1 MARNILFNKFDIF
14 ISYPVEIQTKVF
26 ELFDL
31 LTNFYS
37 LNVWCDLNM
46 VKQPPVMPN
55 SLTVTPKI
63 VQPNPKICEHIN
75 NSKLFLLAI
84 DDSLASYET
93 CEIELNYAMQ
103 HRKRILCM
111 MLKNKPIQEYGK
123 LGLLILSLPKI
134 EFYKDSKNDIKWSG
148 VVFDKFIDLIELMM
162 AKRINRSQ
170 SIAIT
175 GLGISSVAIFTTRPT
190 QNSKRQVQK
199 QVQVK
204 KYHQVKSTKPLN
216 IPAKR
221 ITRMAFL
228 NSKKRILYCDPDSN
242 LIHSTDSYGS
252 SSTKLNL
259 KELKKPY
266 TICCSRKHE
275 VFIGD
280 QEHEMIFVYDN
291 QLNFKRKFS
300 DFNLTKNFEIDCDQ
314 DNGDLILVTIY
325 GKNQLNLLNSE
336 TGEIVITKDGLEKP
350 GYVKAKND
358 RIYLVCNND
367 KLVILR
373 HDTYDIIK
381 EIKFDNWCFVR
392 TIHIDS
398 KMNIITTAYEKG
410 FPIAFLYLIDNEGS
424 LLSKVY
430 IHMKEIEDLLVIDE
444 KKFFFNSEISSL
456 CILEFE

>member
-1 MARNILFNKFDIF
+1 MARNILFRKFDIF
-14 ISYPVEIQTKVF
+14 ISYPVEIQTKIY
-26 ELFDL
+26 ELYDL

-46 VKQPPVMPN
+46 VKQPPVIPN
-55 SLTVTPKI
+55 SLIVTQKI
-63 VQPNPKICEHIN
+63 VQPNPKTCEQIN
-75 NSKLFLLAI
+75 NSKVFLLAI

-93 CEIELNYAMQ
+93 CEIELNYAM
-103 HRKRILCM
+103 HHKKRILCM
-111 MLKNKPIQEYGK
+111 ILKNKPIQEYGK

-134 EFYKDSKNDIKWSG
+134 EFYKDSKNEIKWSG

-162 AKRINRSQ
+162 GKRINRSQ

-175 GLGISSVAIFTTRPT
+175 GLGISSVAIMSTRPT

-199 QVQVK
+199 QVLVK
-204 KYHQVKSTKPLN
+204 KYQQVKSTKPLN

-252 SSTKLNL
+252 SSTKFNLN
-259 KELKKPY
+259 ELKKPY
-266 TICCSRKHE
+266 TVCCSSKYE

-291 QLNFKRKFS
+291 LLNFKRKFS

-314 DNGDLILVTIY
+314 DNQNLILVTIY
-325 GKNQLNLLNSE
+325 GKNQLNVLKSE
-336 TGEIVITKDGLEKP
+336 TGEVLMTKDGIEKP
-350 GYVKAKND
+350 GYIKAKKD
-358 RIYLVCNND
+358 RIYIVCNND
-367 KLVILR
+367 KLIILR
-373 HDTYDIIK
+373 HDTYDTIQ

-392 TIHIDS
+392 TIYIDS

-410 FPIAFLYLIDNEGS
+410 FPIAFLYLIDSEGN

-430 IHMKEIEDLLVIDE
+430 IHMKEIEDLLVIDD